1 MDSFNERII
10 SPGQGIRNVAS
21 VKIYISLSSGQ
32 NHHEIILY
40 EPFSLVKNINWK
52 PENDWSSTSFFSIN
66 EDQSES
72 LAKMGRIFK
81 IHFRPSH
88 TKP

>member
-40 EPFSLVKNINWK
+40 EPFSLVKNIN
-52 PENDWSSTSFFSIN
+52 
-66 EDQSES
+66 
-72 LAKMGRIFK
+72 
-81 IHFRPSH
+81 
-88 TKP
+88 